1 MASVISG
8 FFRRTGRS
16 FVEYWQ
22 RIGNDYRTV
31 AKETVEGCVEKP
43 FKAGLYFAGL
53 GGLIYAYR
61 TNPSEESMM
70 NDLRERRQV
79 MTLLP
84 PPIHNKES
92 DDELAERSVLLCQNR
107 LHYYN
112 LWFFSLLV
120 RSPYDSSATLIGAFA
135 PPVTPI
141 FQLERRQS
149 VVDGVFVLSAVRV
162 QTGGRGGRPQCTN
175 QSCLCTPLFPSR

>member
-120 RSPYDSSATLIGAFA
+120 RSPYDSSISIYASQDRNLKDWIWNEFFHNIHDIGF
-135 PPVTPI
+135 
-141 FQLERRQS
+141 FGKWYRLEQKFK
-149 VVDGVFVLSAVRV
+149 DYDINTDELAALP
-162 QTGGRGGRPQCTN
+162 T
-175 QSCLCTPLFPSR
+175 